1 MEVCGAGLEGAQRI
15 SKSQHESD
23 FPLSLLWWNQ
33 FKEGLDYAI
42 YLTTACEY
50 DGSLSGARV
59 HEAVSWMKVKAG
71 ARKVTVYGD
80 ATITL
85 PLIIA
90 AAME

>member
-1 MEVCGAGLEGAQRI
+1 LGLI
-15 SKSQHESD
+15 SMKVTKVLEEYSR
-23 FPLSLLWWNQ
+23 WNQ